1 MLARCTG
8 PALERTFVPDGRP
21 FRDVAMADN
30 VPLDASSQIHPLL
43 RQRMLNRAATFSE
56 GAHPTQPLRRRRS
69 SILSEYSDTRHSL
82 RSSTDNLLRPGA
94 AADMDQLASS
104 DEPSFWHS
112 APLAF
117 AILPAVGG
125 LLFQNGGAIV
135 TDILLLGLGSIFLNW
150 VVRAPW

>member
-1 MLARCTG
+1 VLACSTG

-21 FRDVAMADN
+21 FRDVAMAEN
-30 VPLDASSQIHPLL
+30 VPLEASSQIHPLL

-82 RSSTDNLLRPGA
+82 RSSTDNLLRPGG
-94 AADMDQLASS
+94 AADMDQLTSS

-125 LLFQNGGAIV
+125 LLFHNGGAIV
-135 TDILLLGLGSIFLNW
+135 TDILLLGLGSVFLNW